1 MAKAG
6 RMGCPPVISQVAT
19 ISFLYYVVKKISYA
33 VTISSPMIGGDVKKH
48 STALFVAIILVVCL
62 LIGAKTLFAATC
74 TGADPCHAC
83 KNCKYCK
90 HCAKL
95 GGKCGVCK

>member
-1 MAKAG
+1 MQNK
-6 RMGCPPVISQVAT
+6 
-19 ISFLYYVVKKISYA
+19 YK
-33 VTISSPMIGGDVKKH
+33 
-48 STALFVAIILVVCL
+48 IILVVIALAICGL
-62 LIGAKTLFAATC
+62 VSARSLFAATC

-95 GGKCGVCK
+95 GGKCGICK